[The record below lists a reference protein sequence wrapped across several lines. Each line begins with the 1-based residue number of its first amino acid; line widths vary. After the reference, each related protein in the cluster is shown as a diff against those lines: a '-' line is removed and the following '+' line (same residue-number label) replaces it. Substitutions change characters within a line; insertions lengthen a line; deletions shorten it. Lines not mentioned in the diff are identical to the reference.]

1 MRNSIIIAVIAA
13 MCTIAI
19 VHFSYNDSDK
29 EKAFQA
35 CLNDVQNNCSGVI
48 SYAIALEKENAK
60 LNRMLQ
66 QCRLKE

>member
-1 MRNSIIIAVIAA
+1 MKNNIVIAVIAA
-13 MCTIAI
+13 MCTVGVVRFA
-19 VHFSYNDSDK
+19 YNDSDR
-29 EKAFQA
+29 EKAFQE
-35 CLNDVQNNCSGVI
+35 CLQDVQNNCSGVI